1 MNNNNNNNR
10 KQVVNRLKPLCSN
23 QKQWDSFCD
32 YLDILIVE
40 QHKKLEQSEDIISLH
55 RAQGAVQMLNRL
67 KLLRDEALADG

>member
-1 MNNNNNNNR
+1 
-10 KQVVNRLKPLCSN
+10 VVNRLKPLCSN

>member
-1 MNNNNNNNR
+1 M
-10 KQVVNRLKPLCSN
+10 VNRLKPLCSN

>member
-1 MNNNNNNNR
+1 MNNNNNNR